1 VRQILKKA
9 GKDIR
14 EVEAYKN
21 VLKISF
27 EEKKTASAGG
37 ETKDGGK

>member
-1 VRQILKKA
+1 MRQLLKKA

-14 EVEAYKN
+14 EVDAYKN

-27 EEKKTASAGG
+27 DEKKTAVG
-37 ETKDGGK
+37 EESKNNEKK